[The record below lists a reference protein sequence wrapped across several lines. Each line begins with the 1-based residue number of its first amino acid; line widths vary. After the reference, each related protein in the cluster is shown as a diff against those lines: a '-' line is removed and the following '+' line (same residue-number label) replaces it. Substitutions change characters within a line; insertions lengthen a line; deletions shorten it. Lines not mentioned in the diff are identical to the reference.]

1 MSFTRIAGLALL
13 AGLSAG
19 TAQAADPWVIGMI
32 APTTGPLTTV
42 GLRQLSAVQWWE
54 QDVNAK
60 GGIRGRQVQII
71 HCNDEGSPEKAVTC
85 ARDLIDKK
93 SLLILNSSV
102 TGPIRATMQLV
113 TQGPVM
119 ITPSPNV
126 MPEASTFVFQTS
138 PSDLMLTQAIADY
151 LKENHADS
159 LAIIAATDASGE
171 VGVASAAAIF
181 PKAGIKYDLARID
194 LRANDASVQL
204 ANVAKEG
211 VPLIYSNYS
220 GGGAAA
226 VIKSFSNL
234 GLTQPLLISYA
245 NISDS
250 FISVIKDDMPP
261 RLLGTGL
268 TAVAPDLITDPDER
282 KRIDYFV
289 TSYEAWK
296 KEKMDNLSLQG
307 LGLAD
312 TAAAILTQVDDPSNA
327 VAVRDFL
334 EKTPIKSMAT
344 FHYSH
349 ESHIGLG
356 AKDISIL
363 EYKNGRWVKA
373 APLK

>member
-1 MSFTRIAGLALL
+1 MSLTRIAGIALL
-13 AGLSAG
+13 AGLTAG
-19 TAQAADPWVIGMI
+19 TAQAADPWIIGMI

-60 GGIRGRQVQII
+60 GGIRGRKVQIV

-93 SLLILNSSV
+93 SVLILNSSV

-113 TQGPVM
+113 THGPVM

-204 ANVAKEG
+204 ANVAKAG
-211 VPLIYSNYS
+211 VPLIYSN
-220 GGGAAA
+220 
-226 VIKSFSNL
+226 
-234 GLTQPLLISYA
+234 
-245 NISDS
+245 
-250 FISVIKDDMPP
+250 
-261 RLLGTGL
+261 
-268 TAVAPDLITDPDER
+268 
-282 KRIDYFV
+282 
-289 TSYEAWK
+289 
-296 KEKMDNLSLQG
+296 
-307 LGLAD
+307 
-312 TAAAILTQVDDPSNA
+312 
-327 VAVRDFL
+327 
-334 EKTPIKSMAT
+334 
-344 FHYSH
+344 
-349 ESHIGLG
+349 
-356 AKDISIL
+356 
-363 EYKNGRWVKA
+363 
-373 APLK
+373 